1 MSSRSSRQNG
11 SSGTEQQQGIQPR
24 YRRAFGCVTW
34 IYMATLAFLAVASL
48 GMMPIWFFAGW
59 DLFSILEGIVFYA
72 CLIFLPCLILG
83 AVVGARTYRSDRREA
98 TRNGAAVGTVIGW
111 TGFVFPIW
119 LENVTAG
126 TTPLYW
132 LAVLPVVVSGLLLAY
147 AVFPGKLNTQ
157 QRRNLVLT
165 SVVLTGMTGLVLLTF
180 NFSLLQVF
188 VAVVATLSGAA
199 GGWTAGI
206 GHARAGGEEMLPPG
220 VERVR

>member
-1 MSSRSSRQNG
+1 MSTRQNG
-11 SSGTEQQQGIQPR
+11 SSGSEQQGIRPR

-59 DLFSILEGIVFYA
+59 DLFSILEGVTFYA

-83 AVVGARTYRSDRREA
+83 AIVGARTYRSGRRQA
-98 TRNGAAVGTVIGW
+98 TRNGAAVGTIIGW

-119 LENVTAG
+119 LENVIVG
-126 TTPLYW
+126 TTVLYW
-132 LAVLPVVVSGLLLAY
+132 FAVPPIVVGGLLLAY
-147 AVFPGKLNTQ
+147 AVFPVELNPR
-157 QRRNLVLT
+157 QRRNLVLI
-165 SVVLTGMTGLVLLTF
+165 SAALTGATGLVLLAF

-188 VAVVATLSGAA
+188 VAVVATLAGAA

-220 VERVR
+220 VQQVR

>member
-1 MSSRSSRQNG
+1 MSSRSSRRNDS
-11 SSGTEQQQGIQPR
+11 SSGQEGIQPR

-59 DLFSILEGIVFYA
+59 DLFSILEGVTFYA

-119 LENVTAG
+119 LENVIAG

-132 LAVLPVVVSGLLLAY
+132 LAVPPVAAGGLLLAY

-157 QRRNLVLT
+157 QRRKLVLI
-165 SVVLTGMTGLVLLTF
+165 SAALTGTTGLVLLAF
-180 NFSLLQVF
+180 DFSLLQVF
-188 VAVVATLSGAA
+188 VAVVATLAGAA